1 MATKADFNSDEWRQL
16 LQAPGLT
23 SLVVVAASPSGPM
36 GVIKE
41 MFAAGKLLAD
51 TQGQKGQNALIDAI
65 MTDLT
70 SAEGRGQAQPKLSG
84 KSPDEVRNAALD
96 GLRQVA
102 ALVDRKASAEADGFK
117 SWLLS
122 LSNRVAEAAKEGGFL
137 GIGGTRVNEQEAAA
151 LKATAMALG
160 ISTKA

>member
-1 MATKADFNSDEWRQL
+1 MATKADFNTDEWRQL

-41 MFAAGKLLAD
+41 MFAAGRLLAD
-51 TQGQKGQNALIDAI
+51 TQGQKGKNALVDAI
-65 MTDLT
+65 MTDLS

-84 KSPDEVRNAALD
+84 KSADEVRTGALD
-96 GLRQVA
+96 GLRLVA
-102 ALVDRKASAEADGFK
+102 DLVDRKAPAEADGFK
-117 SWLLS
+117 TWLLS

-137 GIGGTRVNEQEAAA
+137 GIGGTRVSEQEQDA
-151 LKATAMALG
+151 LNATATALG

>member
-1 MATKADFNSDEWRQL
+1 MASKTDFTPEEWSQIRKSPL
-16 LQAPGLT
+16 MA
-23 SLVVVAASPSGPM
+23 SIAVVAASPSGPV

-51 TQGQKGQNALIDAI
+51 TQGQKGKNALIDAV
-65 MTDLT
+65 MTDLS

-102 ALVDRKASAEADGFK
+102 TLVDQKAPAEADGFK

-137 GIGGTRVNEQEAAA
+137 GIGGIRVSEQETNAM
-151 LKATAMALG
+151 KATAMALG
-160 ISTKA
+160 LSTKA